1 MYFPCSHTDIMAME
15 IPAAIIGVTTN
26 GNDRVVVNGE
36 EKRFLEKRYQD
47 ALLQIHPEY
56 ISEAD
61 KVKKKKKGFLK

>member
-1 MYFPCSHTDIMAME
+1 MQKME

-61 KVKKKKKGFLK
+61 KVW